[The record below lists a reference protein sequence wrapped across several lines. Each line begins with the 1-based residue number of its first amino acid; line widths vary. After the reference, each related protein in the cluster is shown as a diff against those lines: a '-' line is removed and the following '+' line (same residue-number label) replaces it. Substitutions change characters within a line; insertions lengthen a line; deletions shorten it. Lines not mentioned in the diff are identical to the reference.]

1 MRTSVHE
8 LTKKHE
14 EGSGIKFYGKIDPR
28 KYLFVSQI
36 KYYSNKMSSSSKL
49 IKIIIITYHMD

>member
-36 KYYSNKMSSSSKL
+36 KYYSNKMLSSSK
-49 IKIIIITYHMD
+49 IITTIM

>member
-8 LTKKHE
+8 LKKKQE

-28 KYLFVSQI
+28 KYLFVSQM
-36 KYYSNKMSSSSKL
+36 KYYSNKMLSSSK
-49 IKIIIITYHMD
+49 IITTIM